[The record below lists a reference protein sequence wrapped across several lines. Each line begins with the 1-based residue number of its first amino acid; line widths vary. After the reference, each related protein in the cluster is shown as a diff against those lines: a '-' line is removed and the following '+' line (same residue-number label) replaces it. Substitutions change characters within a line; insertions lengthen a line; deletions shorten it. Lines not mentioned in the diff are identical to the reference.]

1 MRRAAG
7 GRVVALAAALTLA
20 ASSALACS
28 PEANRQRNGGPGAD
42 IGNRSPNSPEPSQ
55 APIASYRAK
64 GEPSGPGQ
72 KP

>member
-1 MRRAAG
+1 MRRVAG
-7 GRVVALAAALTLA
+7 GRALVLAALALTVAAA
-20 ASSALACS
+20 VACS
-28 PEANRQRNGGPGAD
+28 PEAGRQRNGGPGAD

-64 GEPSGPGQ
+64 GEPTGPGQ